1 MINTVETRLE
11 QALAGRTVKRV
22 RDTGRRLSAV
32 LLPLFRREGEYCM
45 LFTKRTELVQ
55 DHKGQISFPGGTYEP
70 EDGSLL
76 RTALRECQEEIGL
89 APAEARILGRLDDTP
104 TAVSNYIISPFVAVI
119 PWPYDFL
126 INPGEIE
133 ELIEVP
139 LAALLNGDCTRQ
151 DFEIIDGIRTDTTVY
166 VYRKRVIW
174 GATARILTQFLDI
187 YRLIV

>member
-1 MINTVETRLE
+1 MINTMETRLE
-11 QALAGRTVKRV
+11 QALAGREVKRV
-22 RDTGRRLSAV
+22 RDTGRRLAAV
-32 LLPLFRREGEYCM
+32 MLPIFRQQGKYCM
-45 LFTKRTELVQ
+45 LFTKRTEFVQ

-104 TAVSNYIISPFVAVI
+104 TATSNYVISPFVAMI
-119 PWPYDFL
+119 PWPYDFV
-126 INPGEIE
+126 ISPCEID

-139 LAALLNGDCTRQ
+139 MAALLNGKCTRQ
-151 DFEIIDGIRTDTTVY
+151 DIEIIDGIRTDATIY

-174 GATARILTQFLDI
+174 GATARILTQLLDI
-187 YRLIV
+187 YRLAV